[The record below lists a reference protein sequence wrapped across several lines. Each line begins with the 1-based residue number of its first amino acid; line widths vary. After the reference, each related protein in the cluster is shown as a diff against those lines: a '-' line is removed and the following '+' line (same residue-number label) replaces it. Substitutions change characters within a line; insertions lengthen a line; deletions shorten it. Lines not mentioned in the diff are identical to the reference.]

1 MFLIQGLP
9 TVALG
14 ALAIVLLSDG
24 YQKALAEPGE
34 RQLIAADLAAD
45 AANKPATTGDGV
57 LPC

>member
-24 YQKALAEPGE
+24 YQKAPG
-34 RQLIAADLAAD
+34 
-45 AANKPATTGDGV
+45 
-57 LPC
+57 